1 MNWTCA
7 YAFEIDFLRA
17 VGQSQSADMVR
28 GERKAGFDKNGVSQ
42 SSPRMSKFA
51 NAIMN
56 ANQVGKRSK
65 KRKGKDKGE
74 NSQKEGLFLLCVPKN
89 VPDMDD
95 LNVNGC
101 RETVVPIDDAR
112 SSAGS
117 DGQAAAGE
125 VKNKPDLSQCT
136 RKS

>member
-1 MNWTCA
+1 MVSVRAAQGLLSSLLYIGCHQSGILSCA
-7 YAFEIDFLRA
+7 VWLSRLLQIL
-17 VGQSQSADMVR
+17 SH
-28 GERKAGFDKNGVSQ
+28 
-42 SSPRMSKFA
+42 RMSKFA